1 MIEIRLKVAGRVLGI
16 RMKHLTLAFAG
27 LVRRRAAAT
36 GILLAM
42 TLSAC
47 SSLQDADPTGLLGGD
62 EVPQPERVESPPEG
76 DGEYPNLSSVP
87 MEPPRRPSRSAER
100 EALKEGLIADRG
112 NAVYSDEPLQ
122 AEGRA
127 TSFRPASDA
136 QAELGQDE
144 PGLPPERP
152 VIVSEAPAEPRMPES
167 PSGQDLATTGQS
179 AAEPRA
185 APRKPDNSTDADLD
199 SAESEQ
205 ARSNVA
211 GSTQPDTQ
219 ASDSGAG
226 QAVGESQTAAVPPAG
241 ETADDLRVR
250 FEGDAAELSA
260 QAREQLAGLAERLA
274 ADPESRVQIRAFA
287 APTEDSGSAARRLS
301 LKRALEV
308 RSFLASRGVRSTRMD
323 VRALGSSTD
332 EQPYDRV
339 DITAAAEKE

>member
-1 MIEIRLKVAGRVLGI
+1 
-16 RMKHLTLAFAG
+16 MKHLALAFLS

-36 GILLAM
+36 GVVLAM
-42 TLSAC
+42 TLPAC
-47 SSLQDADPTGLLGGD
+47 SSLQEADPTGLLGGD
-62 EVPQPERVESPPEG
+62 EVPRPERVESPPEG

-112 NAVYSDEPLQ
+112 SAVYSDEPLR

-127 TSFRPASDA
+127 TSARPAGEVQTA
-136 QAELGQDE
+136 LGPDE

-152 VIVSEAPAEPRMPES
+152 VIISEAPAGPPMPEA
-167 PSGQDLATTGQS
+167 PSGQELSTKAQS
-179 AAEPRA
+179 ATEPRT
-185 APRKPDNSTDADLD
+185 APRKPDDGADAGAEA
-199 SAESEQ
+199 AESEQ
-205 ARSNVA
+205 AGSGVA
-211 GSTQPDTQ
+211 ESAQPDTQ
-219 ASDSGAG
+219 ASDTGARSTL
-226 QAVGESQTAAVPPAG
+226 EETQTAALPPAG
-241 ETADDLRVR
+241 ETADALRVS

-260 QAREQLAGLAERLA
+260 KAREQLAGLAERLA

-287 APTEDSGSAARRLS
+287 APTDDSGSAARRLS

-339 DITAAAEKE
+339 DITAVDKE